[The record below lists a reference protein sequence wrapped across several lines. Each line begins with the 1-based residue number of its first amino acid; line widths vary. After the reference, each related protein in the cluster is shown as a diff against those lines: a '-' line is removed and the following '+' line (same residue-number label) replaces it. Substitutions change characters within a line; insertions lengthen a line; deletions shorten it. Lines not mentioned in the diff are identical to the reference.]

1 MRAGRARGGGRVDRR
16 GGGAP
21 DVDAPDVAAPQE
33 NLWIAILI
41 RTLCRLLP
49 IPFVFLLVP
58 HGSSLDRTERF
69 ELDALSPV
77 EGEGEGEGEGDGKG
91 GDIAVV

>member
-1 MRAGRARGGGRVDRR
+1 MRAGRARGGRADRLTSTR
-16 GGGAP
+16 LTSP
-21 DVDAPDVAAPQE
+21 RRAAPQE

-91 GDIAVV
+91 GEIAVV

>member
-1 MRAGRARGGGRVDRR
+1 MRAGRARGGGVGRR

-77 EGEGEGEGEGDGKG
+77 EGEGEGDGKG
-91 GDIAVV
+91 GGGEIAVV